1 MKQIVYFLVIFFA
14 FIIQATLFNAIPIIG
29 VKPNLMLVTAIAIGF
44 LKGEYDGLFIGCAA
58 GLLQDCFFSTYIGGN
73 LFLYGFTA
81 FMTGVICKDYYKE
94 NAITPMFVMMIATLV
109 FEFGN
114 YVLNVL
120 LRGFTN
126 VGYYMF
132 IRIIPEIVCNCF
144 LMIVVYIFVFAI
156 NNKLERKIRH
166 KRKVF

>member
-1 MKQIVYFLVIFFA
+1 MKKFIYFLVIFLA
-14 FIIQATLFNAIPIIG
+14 FIIQSTFFNAISIIG

-44 LKGEYDGLFIGCAA
+44 LKGEYDGLFTGCVA
-58 GLLQDCFFSTYIGGN
+58 GLFHDCFFSTYIGGN
-73 LFLYGFTA
+73 LFLYGFTS
-81 FMTGVICKDYYKE
+81 FMIGVICKEYYKE
-94 NAITPMFVMMIATLV
+94 NAITPMFVMMIATFV

-144 LMIVVYIFVFAI
+144 LMIFVYMLVFAI
-156 NNKLERKIRH
+156 NNRLEKKIRH